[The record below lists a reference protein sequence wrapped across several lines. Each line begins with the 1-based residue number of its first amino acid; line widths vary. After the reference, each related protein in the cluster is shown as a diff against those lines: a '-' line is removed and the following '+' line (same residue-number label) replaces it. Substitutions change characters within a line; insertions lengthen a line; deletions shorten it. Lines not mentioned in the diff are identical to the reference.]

1 MTVKTHF
8 RLELFWVN
16 KEHRHVQTHT
26 KGDWF
31 TEPHCVE
38 QKEKL
43 DEEYTVKGKQK
54 YNCLKFPDPESEN
67 IDSLIE
73 NNFQNISFS
82 IWPEYDYLEFEIS
95 AYKGSLLGIKNI
107 KIEDC
112 SDVPEHLKPEN
123 IKPRVT
129 LPAFLPSTSPEPSTE
144 ASTTTF
150 ASVDAEEV
158 APMIVSEPEQKNDN
172 MKLSDLLQKLQ
183 VNLKKAEEPASP
195 TPETSK
201 SVLGEYFQD
210 HAV

>member
-1 MTVKTHF
+1 M
-8 RLELFWVN
+8 W
-16 KEHRHVQTHT
+16 
-26 KGDWF
+26 
-31 TEPHCVE
+31 
-38 QKEKL
+38 
-43 DEEYTVKGKQK
+43 
-54 YNCLKFPDPESEN
+54 KFPDPESEN

-95 AYKGSLLGIKNI
+95 AYKGSLLGIKSI

-144 ASTTTF
+144 ASTTTL